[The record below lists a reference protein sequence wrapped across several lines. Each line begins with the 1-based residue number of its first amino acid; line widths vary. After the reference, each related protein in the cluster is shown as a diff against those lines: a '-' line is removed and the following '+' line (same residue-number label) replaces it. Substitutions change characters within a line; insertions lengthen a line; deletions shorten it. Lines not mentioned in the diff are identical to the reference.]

1 MTPIQLACALGEEE
15 IETYRRSVGAKENE
29 EPRLEQLLYYA
40 ILGDIDA
47 LRNYYTSLMQSDDLE
62 DLWEDSDDEYEEIS
76 IFADEDTSDE
86 EMPREDISLKAN
98 NDKSYPGT
106 PDQLVAGPLAAAA
119 FWGYDDIVEFLLS
132 KQLTNLTK
140 SIALCAAARNGHL
153 NIIKMLVHAGASVNP
168 TSVELSKFIGDKGIR
183 LEAPLMGL

>member
-1 MTPIQLACALGEEE
+1 MTPLHWAIVGGHYDTVLYLVQQGATIEVLFKFNVTPIQLACALGEEE
-15 IETYRRSVGAKENE
+15 IETYLRSVGAKENE

-86 EMPREDISLKAN
+86 EMQEKILESQIMVKAIRE
-98 NDKSYPGT
+98 
-106 PDQLVAGPLAAAA
+106 
-119 FWGYDDIVEFLLS
+119 LLS
-132 KQLTNLTK
+132 KW
-140 SIALCAAARNGHL
+140 
-153 NIIKMLVHAGASVNP
+153 
-168 TSVELSKFIGDKGIR
+168 
-183 LEAPLMGL
+183 